1 MWKKNQ
7 LQKNTI
13 ERGKMVQTSCSYS
26 VYTHEIGLAWFYPLW
41 PSWHVDKRDHSF
53 LDFSLEDTFFARLD
67 PVPMTLEPTLY
78 VVLATHL
85 TLPML
90 ALYSPEAIPWTQ
102 PAWGLLALPSCC
114 CLDASDFMSSSPP
127 ACVSSSPFF
136 LRHVVT
142 GLWRLDITPV
152 LKSGVIAPQT
162 WLTNQQSF
170 PRDSAA
176 MKWVLLSTLSKRR
189 IRFHTQQRQQ
199 QMR

>member
-1 MWKKNQ
+1 MTWKMWKKNQ

-114 CLDASDFMSSSPP
+114 CLAARNRVVYNLSWKSKWCCDAVNPILSRPFSSILLNLHDQ
-127 ACVSSSPFF
+127 CYTEGF
-136 LRHVVT
+136 
-142 GLWRLDITPV
+142 V
-152 LKSGVIAPQT
+152 LAY
-162 WLTNQQSF
+162 SF
-170 PRDSAA
+170 
-176 MKWVLLSTLSKRR
+176 
-189 IRFHTQQRQQ
+189 
-199 QMR
+199 